1 MRNELRIIGGSWRS
15 RKLKFPDAQ
24 GLRPTPDRVRETL
37 FNWLRLDIEDARVLN
52 LYAGSGALGFEAASR
67 GAGRVVQVEMNPAVC
82 AALEQNRALLK
93 AEEQIEIGR
102 ADVIRYLNGPA
113 QAYDLAFVDPPFRHG
128 LLVPSCVL
136 LENQGWLKP
145 HAKIYFEIEHGVSL
159 DGLPTGWRL
168 LRNGKA
174 GEVNYFLY
182 ERNRGEP

>member
-1 MRNELRIIGGSWRS
+1 MRNELRIIGGAWRS
-15 RKLKFPDAQ
+15 RKLKFPSAE

-67 GAGRVVQVEMNPAVC
+67 GAGRVVQVEMNANVR
-82 AALEQNRALLK
+82 AALDQNRVLLK
-93 AEEQIEIGR
+93 AEQVEIIQ

-113 QAYDLAFVDPPFRHG
+113 QVFDLAFVDPPFRHD

-136 LENQGWLKP
+136 LEEKGWLTP
-145 HAKIYFEIEHGVSL
+145 RAKIYFEVEHGVNL
-159 DGLPTGWRL
+159 LGLPPNWHL

-182 ERNRGEP
+182 ERNRSAEL